1 MDRRRRSLDRDQ
13 EPLLDS
19 DAVELDNRFAI
30 DDSLA
35 EEQPAA
41 DASSPK
47 YPPLPPSYDDTI
59 RVDAR
64 SRSKWNPAE
73 WLTLSRTT
81 KEHIQACLPR
91 TSSGDLLT
99 WNTAFSGCFR
109 GAMRCWPS
117 NRFAQ
122 ASFFIIALWILV
134 LFTGPSL
141 TQTGSDNIGAGLH
154 QDWDYS
160 HIPTTK
166 PAPLHEDGLIVQQA
180 KWQWHNCASIKG
192 TNRVQC
198 METSSFLL
206 NPNKAKDSFASTE
219 SIFVDVDPLR
229 DDRPQP
235 AGSVPGS
242 ITVVH
247 QTAHVSAAEKDLLK
261 VEVTARYDEAYKN
274 LFETSLVA
282 KMKRGLYDEG
292 LEILTYAK
300 AVAADQSPLI
310 YDVKLILPPHINI
323 PTLSIDAGASNIDL
337 FQSDPDG
344 KRRLA
349 SRGLNRGDA
358 APARPDF
365 YFGKL
370 HARTQVGKLHSSS
383 IRAIADIHLTTV
395 NGKLHVGG
403 SFEAQ
408 SVELK
413 SVNGH
418 LDIDQDS
425 KLEAAYDL
433 SLQTQNG
440 HIRVGQH
447 TNLRATTL
455 RSESLNGGIIAEG
468 AVFNV
473 NHTLS
478 LRSSTGRIEAAIKI
492 EKPDLQRLDAPGLGK
507 TELVKVEAQSQ
518 TGSIQLDFLE
528 HQREVPLGCI
538 ATSEVASV
546 SVSLHPEYQ
555 GEWEIRGATHSRYR
569 GNGTKDGIKTDRGV
583 HRFAIDEDSFGW
595 INRLTRGRTW
605 WESDNKAGLIPKGAV
620 VSVGTQVGLAIL
632 TFK

>member
-1 MDRRRRSLDRDQ
+1 MDRTRHSLDRDQ
-13 EPLLDS
+13 QPLLDS
-19 DAVELDNRFAI
+19 DAAELDNRFAI

-41 DASSPK
+41 DSSSPK

-64 SRSKWNPAE
+64 SRSRWNPAA
-73 WLTLSRTT
+73 WFSISRTT
-81 KEHIQACLPR
+81 KEHIQACFPR
-91 TSSGDLLT
+91 TSSGELLT
-99 WNTAFSGCFR
+99 FSTAFSGCYK

-122 ASFFIIALWILV
+122 ASVFIIGLWILV

-141 TQTGSDNIGAGLH
+141 SQGAMDNIGTGLH

-160 HIPTTK
+160 HIPDTK
-166 PAPLHEDGLIVQQA
+166 PAPLHEDGHIVEEA

-198 METSSFLL
+198 TESSSFFL

-219 SIFVDVDPLR
+219 SIFVDVDPIR

-235 AGSVPGS
+235 AGSVPGT

-247 QTAHVSAAEKDLLK
+247 QTDDVPAAEKDLVK
-261 VEVTARYDEAYKN
+261 VEITARYDEAYKK

-310 YDVKLILPPHINI
+310 FDVKVIIPPHVNI
-323 PTLSIDAGASNIDL
+323 PTLSVDAGASNIDL
-337 FQSDPDG
+337 FQPSSAS
-344 KRRLA
+344 KRSFGAKSLHG
-349 SRGLNRGDA
+349 RG
-358 APARPDF
+358 APSRPDF

-383 IRAIADIHLTTV
+383 IRAIADVHLTTTV
-395 NGKLHVGG
+395 GKLHIGG

-408 SVELK
+408 SLEFK
-413 SVNGH
+413 TVNGH

-425 KLEAAYDL
+425 KLKAAYDL
-433 SLQTQNG
+433 TLQTTNG

-447 TNLRATTL
+447 TSLRATTL
-455 RSESLNGGIIAEG
+455 RSESLNGGIIADS

-478 LRSSTGRIEAAIKI
+478 LRSQTGRIEAGIAV
-492 EKPDLQRLDAPGLGK
+492 EKPDLARLDAPGLGK
-507 TELVKVEAQSQ
+507 TDLVTVDAQSA
-518 TGSIQLDFLE
+518 TGSIQLDFVE
-528 HQREVPLGCI
+528 HQREVPLRCR
-538 ATSEVASV
+538 ASSEVASV
-546 SVSLHPEYQ
+546 AVSLHPEFQ
-555 GEWEIRGATHSRYR
+555 GRWELRGATHSRYR
-569 GNGTKDGIKTDRGV
+569 GPGSHDGVESERGA

-605 WESDNKAGLIPKGAV
+605 WDSPNKPSVIPKNAEATI
-620 VSVGTQVGLAIL
+620 GTQVGLALI

>member
-1 MDRRRRSLDRDQ
+1 MNPSRSSMDTDQ
-13 EPLLDS
+13 QPLLHA
-19 DAVELDNRFAI
+19 DAAELDTRFAI
-30 DDSLA
+30 DDNLA
-35 EEQPAA
+35 EEQPALDPA
-41 DASSPK
+41 SPK

-64 SRSKWNPAE
+64 SRTRWNPAA
-73 WLTLSRTT
+73 WFTLSRTT

-99 WNTAFSGCFR
+99 FSSAFSGCYSV
-109 GAMRCWPS
+109 AMRCWPS

-122 ASFFIIALWILV
+122 ASAFIIGLWILV

-141 TQTGSDNIGAGLH
+141 SQSPDNIGSGLH

-160 HIPTTK
+160 NIPNVK
-166 PAPLHEDGLIVQQA
+166 PAPLHEDGHIVEEA

-192 TNRVQC
+192 TSRVQC
-198 METSSFLL
+198 TETASFLL

-219 SIFVDVDPLR
+219 SIFVDVDSLR
-229 DDRPQP
+229 PDRPQP
-235 AGSVPGS
+235 AGSVPGT

-247 QTAHVSAAEKDLLK
+247 ESFDAPSDQKDLVK
-261 VEVTARYDEAYKN
+261 VEITARYDEDYKK
-274 LFETSLVA
+274 LFDTSLVA

-300 AVAADQSPLI
+300 AVAIQQSPLI
-310 YDVKLILPPHINI
+310 FDVKVIVPPHVNV

-337 FQSDPDG
+337 FQS
-344 KRRLA
+344 
-349 SRGLNRGDA
+349 
-358 APARPDF
+358 APAHRRSFGSHSLHGRDPAPSRPDF

-370 HARTQVGKLHSSS
+370 HARTQVGKLQSSS
-383 IRAIADIHLTTV
+383 IRAIADIHLTTT
-395 NGKLHVGG
+395 NGKLHLGG

-408 SVELK
+408 SLEFK
-413 SVNGH
+413 TVNGH
-418 LDIDQDS
+418 LDIDENS

-433 SLQTQNG
+433 TLQTQNG

-447 TNLRATTL
+447 TSFRATTL

-478 LRSSTGRIEAAIKI
+478 LRSSTGRIEAAISV
-492 EKPDLQRLDAPGLGK
+492 EKPDLARLDAPGLGK
-507 TELVKVEAQSQ
+507 TDLVTVDAQSQ
-518 TGSIQLDFLE
+518 TGSIELDFVQHE
-528 HQREVPLGCI
+528 REVPLRCR
-538 ATSEVASV
+538 ASSEVATV
-546 SVSLHPEYQ
+546 SVALHPEFQ
-555 GEWEIRGATHSRYR
+555 GKWELRGATHSRYR
-569 GNGTKDGIKTDRGV
+569 GSGTEDGTETDRGV

-605 WESDNKAGLIPKGAV
+605 WERPNMPSVMPKGAEATI
-620 VSVGTQVGLAIL
+620 GTQVGLAIL